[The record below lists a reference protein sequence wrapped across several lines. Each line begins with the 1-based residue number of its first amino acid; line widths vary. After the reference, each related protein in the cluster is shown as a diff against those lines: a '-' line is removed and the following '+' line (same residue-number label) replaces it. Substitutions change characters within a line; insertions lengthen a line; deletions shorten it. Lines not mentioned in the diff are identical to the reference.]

1 MHATLSLIDLA
12 GAVALLI
19 WGVHMVQT
27 GVTRAFG
34 VQLRRMLG
42 YALGNRFK
50 AFLAGMG
57 ATAVLQSSTATG
69 LMATSFTA
77 GGH

>member
-1 MHATLSLIDLA
+1 
-12 GAVALLI
+12 
-19 WGVHMVQT
+19 MVQT

-34 VQLRRMLG
+34 LQLRRMLG

-57 ATAVLQSSTATG
+57 ATAVLQQHG
-69 LMATSFTA
+69 DRLNGYLIC
-77 GGH
+77 GGRPHRSRR